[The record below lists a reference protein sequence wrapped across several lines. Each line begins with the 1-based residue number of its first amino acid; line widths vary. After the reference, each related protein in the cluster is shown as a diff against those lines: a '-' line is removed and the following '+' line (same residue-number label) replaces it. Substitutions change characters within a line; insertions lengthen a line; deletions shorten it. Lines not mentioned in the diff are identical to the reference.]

1 MRFFK
6 IYRKKKMKDP
16 VRTLRI
22 DGVKTT
28 LTPKPDDAELAA
40 QALLES
46 RIERP
51 TPSPSPKGRGVNRKH
66 ADGTPEYYQDLS
78 EKIRI
83 AHEQDRRA
91 AMRYVAY
98 VEAQLKKEDGRRQME
113 DGSAVATSTLYTL
126 NSTLSDLER
135 GLYAHQD
142 AIEREG
148 GELKRRWQ
156 KCLATVIMLEMQ
168 RTNTD

>member
-6 IYRKKKMKDP
+6 IYRKKKMKDS

-46 RIERP
+46 RLNRP
-51 TPSPSPKGRGVNRKH
+51 TPDPSPKGRGVNRKH

-98 VEAQLKKEDGRRQME
+98 VEAQLKTPLALGEGLGVR
-113 DGSAVATSTLYTL
+113 
-126 NSTLSDLER
+126 LER
-135 GLYAHQD
+135 GLYQHQD
-142 AIEREG
+142 TIEREG

-156 KCLATVIMLEMQ
+156 KCLATVIVKQMNQ
-168 RTNTD
+168 NTEDTEDIMDSNEDIETTG

>member
-1 MRFFK
+1 
-6 IYRKKKMKDP
+6 MKDP

-28 LTPKPDDAELAA
+28 ITPKPDDAELAA

-46 RIERP
+46 RLTPDRP
-51 TPSPSPKGRGVNRKH
+51 TPGPSPKGRGVNRKH

-83 AHEQDRRA
+83 AHEHDRHM

-98 VEAQLKKEDGRRQME
+98 VEAQLK
-113 DGSAVATSTLYTL
+113 SAISLQPSDLA
-126 NSTLSDLER
+126 DLER
-135 GLYAHQD
+135 GMYAHQD
-142 AIEREG
+142 TIEREG

-156 KCLATVIMLEMQ
+156 KCLAECVLLDM
-168 RTNTD
+168 RATNTDLTDGTNENNHQSSNI